1 MKRAIARDMIN
12 TLMKTGYNNAIIF
25 YCSPITNEVESRD
38 MMSTSYNEVV
48 LWAQQLEKFYKEIN
62 VSYVV
67 YVNGEMFDS
76 YGEPIVMEDIR
87 L

>member
-1 MKRAIARDMIN
+1 MKRATAREMIN

-25 YCSPITNEVESRD
+25 YRSPITNEVESRD

-62 VSYVV
+62 VSYVI

-87 L
+87 